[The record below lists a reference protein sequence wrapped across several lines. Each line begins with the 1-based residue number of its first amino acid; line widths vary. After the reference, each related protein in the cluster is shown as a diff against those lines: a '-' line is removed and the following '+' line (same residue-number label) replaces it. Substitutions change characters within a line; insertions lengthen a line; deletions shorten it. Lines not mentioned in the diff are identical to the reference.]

1 MWGDR
6 VAGIFDA
13 EQNKER
19 RRRKMYVSLLLVTF
33 SIIIS
38 YLHFS
43 LRVCVTETEMDIY

>member
-6 VAGIFDA
+6 LVGTFGA

-19 RRRKMYVSLLLVTF
+19 RRRKMYVSLLRVTF

-43 LRVCVTETEMDIY
+43 LCVCERDRDRDIY